1 MGFITKAV
9 QEIWGLFVDDWIFAV
24 ALIGWI
30 AICGGLRHIIG
41 SGDMGIVM
49 AVGFAVL
56 TVAFTTKRAAE

>member
-9 QEIWGLFVDDWIFAV
+9 QEIWGLFVDDWIFAA
-24 ALIGWI
+24 ALILWI
-30 AICGGLRHIIG
+30 AVCGGLRHVLG
-41 SGDMGIVM
+41 SGNTGIVM